1 MNDEA
6 KGILGTLS
14 PAYGLLS
21 GQGGFGKLAPFAGVL
36 PAYLDQ
42 DRKKNEEDKKIKN
55 ATSTMKK
62 GGSIRGGGIESRG
75 KTKGRFV

>member
-1 MNDEA
+1 MDDEA

-36 PAYLDQ
+36 PA
-42 DRKKNEEDKKIKN
+42 
-55 ATSTMKK
+55 
-62 GGSIRGGGIESRG
+62 
-75 KTKGRFV
+75 